1 MINKQMQTNDNNP
14 LSFNTRITLQKQQQ
28 IIGENGNTI
37 TNFNDIKQVWCS
49 MSIIDAGQ
57 NFSRMKND
65 IEIIYYITIRYFND
79 ASLTKRII
87 YKNRI
92 FSVLSYI
99 HNDRGGEIITFKAKE
114 IV

>member
-1 MINKQMQTNDNNP
+1 MINKQTQTDDNNP
-14 LSFNTRITLQKQQQ
+14 LTFNTRITLQKQQQ

-65 IEIIYYITIRYFND
+65 IECLYHISIRYFDD
-79 ASLTKRII
+79 ALSTKRIT

-92 FSVLSYI
+92 FSVISYTS
-99 HNDRGGEIITFKAKE
+99 DGEKKDIITFKAKE